1 MMWSGPVSRGQ
12 PEASSDMPTPVTYVI
27 AATPRAATAYIAK
40 LLTNLGLR
48 CGHELYFKFE
58 QRWHAFASAEQTHGD
73 ASWLAVPFLKN
84 LPPHVRI
91 LHQVRHP
98 LNVIRSL
105 LQIRFADLDERQ
117 RPVRTGLGLQ
127 FTQFAYRHCP
137 ALLEC
142 ITNRDR
148 AIWFYYHWN
157 RLVAQAGR
165 PVLRYQIEE
174 LGPDRLR
181 QLLDHIGVPATQVP
195 TELLKAHFD
204 LLPRNINAKTR
215 EKVPLTEDVRWD
227 ELPSEVQELAR
238 SYGYGPPEAGST
250 QVAAWTETVAAAEQA
265 LRRQAEVIQ
274 QAWAS
279 ERAGLSAEIDSLR
292 GQLRCAEEE
301 RASLQRELTAAQH
314 LLDHEQSRTAPWH
327 TAAGDGLASDAARD
341 RWLGRVVLGPR
352 VLDVGCRDGTRAL
365 ALAREGF
372 DVSAVDHDA
381 TAIRAAQT
389 TAAAETAATGA
400 RLQFQRG
407 TLGALEFQPATFDT
421 VILDDLLT
429 RAMQP
434 ERLLA
439 SAAHALRPGG
449 RLVLTVALSADPAD
463 EHRQHFHPSRLAELC
478 GQDFALSQCE
488 VVGDYLCAAA
498 DRPAAG
504 QPPRPVPDAVMAGWD
519 QAAINALLRMQC
531 GWFLQRARLDSDNKE
546 LRSDLERSQAELTAA
561 TERIAGLNEQLR
573 RLESRVDAG
582 TIANQTTRDLLVR
595 AQTMQVR
602 LARAAPDFS
611 EHLPA
616 AASCAATGGGVLFF
630 CVNGAG
636 LGHLTRSLAVARRLR
651 RLDPELPIYF
661 LTSSQALRYI
671 SAEGIVPYHVPP
683 RNEFGDRVSS
693 TDWNTLLLQ
702 TLRMIVATHRPAVLV
717 YDGVSPYQGLMRA
730 IAEAGFAYTA
740 MILRLRHKH
749 DRLTDLVDRLRQFDE
764 LLFPGERE
772 VAIPPA
778 LAGLPHHL
786 FDPII
791 YLDRDEL
798 LPRAQA
804 RRQWRIPAD
813 RKAVYIQLGAGNI
826 NDNRAWL
833 DGALG
838 VLARRSDVDVILAES
853 PIAKEGYDQL
863 LGRHVLRQYPNSL
876 YFNAF
881 DLAITAVGYNTF
893 HELLHFGVPAVLIPN
908 QETVTDDQVA
918 RAQIAARA
926 GAARM
931 ALAVG
936 DLEEAING
944 LLADDTAAQ
953 ARQRGMQLV
962 PANGAL
968 SVAQHIIQATC
979 DRLAAVAPELRH
991 STSAP

>member
-1 MMWSGPVSRGQ
+1 MSTS
-12 PEASSDMPTPVTYVI
+12 ATYVI

-40 LLTNLGLR
+40 LLTNLNLR

-58 QRWHAFASAEQTHGD
+58 QRWHAFASEEQTHGD
-73 ASWLAVPFLKN
+73 ASWLVVPFLKN
-84 LPPHVRI
+84 LPPHVHI

-105 LQIRFADLDERQ
+105 LQIRFADLDERH

-142 ITNRDR
+142 TTNRER

-157 RLVAQAGR
+157 RLVAHAGR

-181 QLLDHIGVPATQVP
+181 QLLDYIGVPAAQVP

-215 EKVPLTEDVRWD
+215 EKVPLTEDLRWE
-227 ELPSEVQELAR
+227 ELPGEVQELAR
-238 SYGYGPPEAGST
+238 SYGYGPPDERST
-250 QVAAWTETVAAAEQA
+250 QVAGWTETVAAAEQA
-265 LRRQAEVIQ
+265 LRRQAEIIQ
-274 QAWAS
+274 LAWSA

-292 GQLRCAEEE
+292 GRLRCAEDE
-301 RASLQRELTAAQH
+301 RAGLQRELAAAQH
-314 LLDHEQSRTAPWH
+314 LLDHEHSRTAPWH
-327 TAAGDGLASDAARD
+327 TDGGDGLAGRAACD
-341 RWLGRVVLGPR
+341 RWLGRTILGSR
-352 VLDVGCRDGTRAL
+352 VLDVGCRDGKRAI
-365 ALAREGF
+365 ALAREGL
-372 DVSAVDHDA
+372 DVSAVDQDA
-381 TAIRAAQT
+381 AVIQGAQMAAV
-389 TAAAETAATGA
+389 AEDEATRA
-400 RLQFQRG
+400 RLHFQQG
-407 TLGALEFQPATFDT
+407 TLSTLEFEPATFDT

-429 RAMQP
+429 RALQP
-434 ERLLA
+434 ERLLT

-449 RLVLTVALSADPAD
+449 RLALTITLAADPAD
-463 EHRQHFHPSRLAELC
+463 EHRQPLRPSRLAELF
-478 GQDFALSQCE
+478 GHDFTLSQCE
-488 VVGDYLCAAA
+488 VVGDYLCVAA
-498 DRPAAG
+498 DRSAAG
-504 QPPRPVPDAVMAGWD
+504 DQARPVPAAVMAGWD
-519 QAAINALLRMQC
+519 QAAIDALLRMQR
-531 GWFLQRARLDSDNKE
+531 GWFIQRARLDSDNEK
-546 LRSDLERSQAELTAA
+546 LRGELERKQAELTAA
-561 TERIAGLNEQLR
+561 TERITGLNEQLR
-573 RLESRVDAG
+573 RLESRLDAG

-602 LARAAPDFS
+602 LARAMPDFC
-611 EHLPA
+611 EHTAAGPSASPA
-616 AASCAATGGGVLFF
+616 GGGVLFF

-651 RLDPELPIYF
+651 RLDPELPVYF
-661 LTSSQALRYI
+661 LTSSQALRCV
-671 SAEGIVPYHVPP
+671 SVEGIVPYHVPP
-683 RNEFGDRVSS
+683 RSEFGDRLSS
-693 TDWNTLLLQ
+693 SDWNTLLLQ
-702 TLRMIVATHRPAVLV
+702 TLRTIVATHRPPVLV

-749 DRLTDLVDRLRQFDE
+749 DRLTALVDRLGQFDE
-764 LLFPGERE
+764 LLFPGERD

-778 LAGLPHHL
+778 LAGLPHHT
-786 FDPII
+786 FNPII
-791 YLDRDEL
+791 HLDRDEL

-804 RRQWRIPAD
+804 RRQLRIPSD

-833 DGALG
+833 DAVLA
-838 VLARRSDVDVILAES
+838 VLARRPDVDIVLAES
-853 PIAKEGYDQL
+853 PIAKESYDQL
-863 LGRHVLRQYPNSL
+863 PGRHVLRQYPNSL

-936 DLEEAING
+936 DLEEAIND
-944 LLADDTAAQ
+944 LLADEAAAQ
-953 ARQRGMQLV
+953 ARQCGMQLV

-968 SVAQHIIQATC
+968 SVAQHIIQAAC
-979 DRLAAVAPELRH
+979 ERLAAVAPELRH
-991 STSAP
+991 ATSAS